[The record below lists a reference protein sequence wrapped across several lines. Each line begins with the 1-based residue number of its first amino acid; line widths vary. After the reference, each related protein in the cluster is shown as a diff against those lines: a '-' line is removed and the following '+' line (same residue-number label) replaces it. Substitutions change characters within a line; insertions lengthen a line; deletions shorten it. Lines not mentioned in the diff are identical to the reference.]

1 MESKEEKDVLEYI
14 NGKIIDNQQEMAAAN
29 ARGDN
34 KTYFTCVGVR
44 TALEAVRDFIST
56 IPDDPE
62 TGRR

>member
-1 MESKEEKDVLEYI
+1 MEYI